1 MDNTFVA
8 RATIRETP
16 DSPLVFLYLALD
28 SDGRYRWYLAHDNA
42 DTEVS
47 GATIAEAMDTAWD
60 SWRSWEFT
68 EVSA

>member
-1 MDNTFVA
+1 MANTFVA

-28 SDGRYRWYLAHDNA
+28 SDGRYRWHQFTDNA

-47 GATIAEAMDTAWD
+47 GATIEEAIDAAWD
-60 SWRSWEFT
+60 SWRSWEFSG
-68 EVSA
+68 VLA